1 MIKKPFFWVVMFGLL
16 AGLMLILGQGTA
28 KKPIRK
34 SNWTRTLNF
43 EGQGPYDLG
52 LFAKT
57 LQHNWDNLYL
67 KTGLVDTVGN
77 ALDKLK
83 NKDPKGVY
91 MYVGKYLYLSK
102 QEADALW
109 DFVYK
114 GGTVFISAEAFPES
128 LLQRFPALNNLEI
141 TSIESDSFFVD
152 FTHPFMEKSNF
163 SFLFYKINKP
173 TPGNWFQFR
182 NKLVNEEKSK
192 EEIENAQQQLTVITE
207 TNGKTADYIY
217 ASQGEG
223 KIYLHANPV
232 LFSNYYM
239 KSAEGR
245 RYLKNVIQHIPHQ
258 YLVFHTAAGFP
269 RAQAFTG
276 TMNRPVFEFIQKNES
291 LYIAWWIL
299 VGAGLLFLITGGKR
313 KNRPIP
319 VIASPKNNSVDL
331 IKTISAF
338 YFRENNHKQIVQME
352 WNQFLYFTRNTLR
365 IHGAN
370 EHFPIDLI
378 ALKSGA
384 PEADIQFIFNTYN
397 TYNSQPKVSQK
408 QLIVFSSLLAKF
420 YKNYSK
426 KST

>member
-1 MIKKPFFWVVMFGLL
+1 M
-16 AGLMLILGQGTA
+16 
-28 KKPIRK
+28 
-34 SNWTRTLNF
+34 
-43 EGQGPYDLG
+43 
-52 LFAKT
+52 
-57 LQHNWDNLYL
+57 
-67 KTGLVDTVGN
+67 
-77 ALDKLK
+77 
-83 NKDPKGVY
+83 
-91 MYVGKYLYLSK
+91 
-102 QEADALW
+102 
-109 DFVYK
+109 
-114 GGTVFISAEAFPES
+114 
-128 LLQRFPALNNLEI
+128 
-141 TSIESDSFFVD
+141 
-152 FTHPFMEKSNF
+152 
-163 SFLFYKINKP
+163 
-173 TPGNWFQFR
+173 
-182 NKLVNEEKSK
+182 
-192 EEIENAQQQLTVITE
+192 ITE

-291 LYIAWWIL
+291 LFIAWWIL

-365 IHGAN
+365 IHGAK

-378 ALKSGA
+378 ALKSGV

>member
-109 DFVYK
+109 DFVYE

-299 VGAGLLFLITGGKR
+299 VGAGLLFLITGLKI

-365 IHGAN
+365 IHGAK